1 MRTLR
6 ALPALM
12 RIGVASAVAYRA
24 ELLVWVL
31 TTTMPLIMLPLWH
44 AVAEEA
50 PVRGFGQARFTAY
63 FLAAF
68 VVRQVVGAWA
78 SWTINYEVRTGALNA
93 RLLRPIHPMWA
104 YATENIASMP
114 LRAAIALPVGL
125 AALVF
130 TGGAHV
136 ADEAWEWAMLFF
148 ALTGAWGITFSVHV
162 LIGAL
167 SLWMHQSIKMIDLW
181 SAGFFIFSGYLVPVA
196 LFPEWLAGI
205 PAWLPFVY
213 QLGFPVDLLTG
224 ALSFEEAGR
233 RLAAQWAWLCLL
245 AMVAAIVWRRGLRR
259 YGAFGG

>member
-1 MRTLR
+1 VRALR
-6 ALPALM
+6 ALPTLM
-12 RIGVASAVAYRA
+12 RVGVASAVAYRA

-50 PVRGFGQARFTAY
+50 PIRGFGQARFTAY

-93 RLLRPIHPMWA
+93 RLLRPIHPVWA
-104 YATENIASMP
+104 YATENLASIP
-114 LRAAIALPVGL
+114 LRAVIALPVGL
-125 AALVF
+125 AALLL

-136 ADEAWEWAMLFF
+136 AREAWAWVMVPL
-148 ALTGAWGITFSVHV
+148 ALIGAWGITFSAHV
-162 LIGAL
+162 IVGAL
-167 SLWMHQSIKMIDLW
+167 SLWMHQSIKAMDLW
-181 SAGFFIFSGYLVPVA
+181 SAGFFVFSGYLVPVA
-196 LFPEWLAGI
+196 VFPDWLRWI
-205 PAWLPFVY
+205 PPFLPFVY

-224 ALSFEEAGR
+224 ALRFEEAWPQ
-233 RLAAQWAWLCLL
+233 LAAQWAW
-245 AMVAAIVWRRGLRR
+245 VAVLVTTAAVLWRRGLRR